1 VNGTALDT
9 CGCEPRGPASP
20 RLYNRPGLAELAYRI
35 GTHPAFLERMFRALA
50 APRADDDGTPL
61 DITALTTRSPDD
73 PSIGLLD
80 AFAVVADV
88 LTFYEERIANEGFL
102 RTATERRSLLELAR
116 TIGYELNPGV
126 AASTYLKFAV
136 EDRSAP
142 VAGQDPSQ
150 LPPTG
155 AIVAAGTPVKS
166 IPGQDEL
173 PQTFETSLELAA
185 RGDWNEMRPRLSRP
199 AVLDATVTSLY
210 LEGTLTGLKPGDMM
224 LLYDDAM
231 QKKVVQVESVAP
243 EPDEGRTAVS
253 FVADTPKPVEPYIWE
268 PTTVGEIV
276 FGGFDFGGIYASE
289 AYLSSW
295 SDESLGVY
303 MAVNDWPSYAFLDYV
318 AAQPLPAP
326 TIDAQFGVFAFRQTA
341 ASFGHNAQAHDTLPP
356 AIAGL
361 YPNWDDDSPPHVFQD
376 SRGGTLNRP
385 AALHDIQQFDTVQ
398 LDMSYPRVERG
409 SWVVLVKGGDVASAS
424 PYLVAKTEDRSAADF
439 ALSGKVTALQLEDD
453 AHAPPT
459 DQAKFTFRDTAILA
473 QSEKLELAPVPIA
486 PIFTGA
492 TGTLELDRMVLGWTV
507 GQPLAISGER
517 ADLVGVVETEVTHLT
532 AATHGGGTT
541 TLEFEPLAHD
551 YLLATIVISANVVA
565 ATNGETVPD
574 EVLGSSNGGAN
585 QTFTLQRKPLT
596 YVSSSDGSGAASSLE
611 VRVDGLLWHE
621 APSLYGLGP
630 GDRSFVV
637 RRDDDGTAH
646 VVFGDGT
653 MGARPPSGT
662 ENVRATYRVGVG
674 APGLVDMGK
683 ISLLTKRPL
692 GVRGVLNPMATA
704 GAADPESRDDARDNA
719 PLTVLTLDRI
729 VSLSDYEDFARGF
742 AGVGKASAVGMFDG
756 EDELAHVTV
765 VGPDGALIDELS
777 DTFANLAKAIETH
790 HDPGR
795 RYLLASTKPLYFY
808 LVADVVIDPDYESPT
823 VIAAVKYALAERFSF
838 DRRSF
843 GQGVSEAEAIET
855 ILSVPG
861 TLDTNVSGLDLLV
874 SGAEPDPPVKVDPLL
889 AGLAGATSTDP
900 LVVAPAQLLVLTPA
914 GARIEERAA

>member
-1 VNGTALDT
+1 VTGTALDT
-9 CGCEPRGPASP
+9 CGCEPRSPAAP

-35 GTHPAFLERMFRALA
+35 GTHPAFLDRMFRALA
-50 APRADDDGTPL
+50 VPREDDDGTPL
-61 DITALTTRSPDD
+61 DLTALTTRAPDD

-88 LTFYEERIANEGFL
+88 LAFYEERIANEGFL

-116 TIGYELNPGV
+116 TIGYELSPGV
-126 AASTYLKFAV
+126 AASTYFKFAV

-155 AIVAAGTPVKS
+155 ATIAAGTPVKS

-173 PQTFETSLELAA
+173 PQTFETSAELAA
-185 RGDWNEMRPRLSRP
+185 RGDWNEMHPRLSRP

-210 LEGTLTGLKPGDMM
+210 LEGTLTGLKPGDLM
-224 LLYDDAM
+224 LLFDDAK
-231 QKKVVQVESVAP
+231 QKRVVQVGSVTP
-243 EPDEGRTAVS
+243 QPDEDRTAVA
-253 FVADTPKPVEPYIWE
+253 FVADTPNPVQPYVWE

-276 FGGFDFGGIYASE
+276 FGGFYFGGLYASE

-303 MAVNDWPSYAFLDYV
+303 MSVNDWPVYGFLDYA

-326 TIDAQFGVFAFRQTA
+326 AVDAQSGVFAFRQTA
-341 ASFGHNAQAHDTLPP
+341 ASFGNNAQQFATLPQSVKD
-356 AIAGL
+356 AFGSAN
-361 YPNWDDDSPPHVFQD
+361 NWDDSSPPHVFED
-376 SRGGTLNRP
+376 SKGNTLNRT
-385 AALHDIQQFDTVQ
+385 ASGNDDVVQ
-398 LDMSYPRVERG
+398 LDMSYPRIERG
-409 SWVVLVKGGDVASAS
+409 SWVALVKNGRWESASA
-424 PYLVAKTEDRSAADF
+424 YLVARTEERSVADF
-439 ALSGKVTALQLEDD
+439 ALSGKVTALQLEDE
-453 AHAPPT
+453 AGAQPA
-459 DQAKFTFRDTAILA
+459 DQSTFTFRDTSILA
-473 QSEKLELAPVPIA
+473 QSERLELAPVPID
-486 PIFTGA
+486 PVFEGA
-492 TGTLELDRMVLGWTV
+492 TGTLELDRMVLGWSV

-517 ADLVGVVETEVTHLT
+517 ADLPGVVQTEVTHLS

-541 TLEFEPLAHD
+541 TLEFDPLAND
-551 YLLATIVISANVVA
+551 YLLATIAISANVAA
-565 ATNGETVPD
+565 ATHGETVAD

-585 QTFTLQRKPLT
+585 QRFTLQRKPLT
-596 YVSSSDGSGAASSLE
+596 YVSSSDGSGTASTLE
-611 VRVDGLLWHE
+611 LRVDGLLWHE
-621 APSLYGLGP
+621 VPSLYGLGP
-630 GDRSFVV
+630 ADRSFVV

-662 ENVRATYRVGVG
+662 ENVRATYRIGVG
-674 APGLVDMGK
+674 SPGLVGEGK

-692 GVRGVLNPMATA
+692 GVRGVLNPMPTA
-704 GAADPESRDDARDNA
+704 GAADPESRDSARDNA

-742 AGVGKASAVGMFDG
+742 AGVGKASSVGMFDG
-756 EDELAHVTV
+756 EDELVHVTV
-765 VGPDGALIDELS
+765 VGPEGALIDELS
-777 DTFANLAKAIETH
+777 DTFAHLASAIETH

-808 LVADVVIDPDYESPT
+808 LVADVVVDPDYEAAT
-823 VIAAVKYALAERFSF
+823 VIGAVKDALAERFSF
-838 DRRSF
+838 TRRAF

-855 ILSVPG
+855 ILSVAG

-874 SGAEPDPPVKVDPLL
+874 SGAEPDPPAKVDPLL
-889 AGLAGATSTDP
+889 ADLARATSTDP
-900 LVVAPAQLLVLTPA
+900 LVVAPPQLLVLTPA